1 MQEFIF
7 YTVIVAL
14 IASFIVLLLSKVG
27 VLEWM
32 QINGSEIISKLASCH
47 FCLSFWIGLIVAVIF
62 AIVTAN
68 LILVLVPF
76 CSSPISRMLL

>member
-1 MQEFIF
+1 MQEFIY
-7 YTVIVAL
+7 YTIIIAL

-32 QINGSEIISKLASCH
+32 QINCSETISKLASCH
-47 FCLSFWIGLIVAVIF
+47 FCLSFWIGFIVAIVFAVI
-62 AIVTAN
+62 TDN
-68 LILVLVPF
+68 LLLVFVPF

>member
-7 YTVIVAL
+7 CTVIVAL

-62 AIVTAN
+62 AIFTAN
-68 LILVLVPF
+68 LMLVLVPF

>member
-62 AIVTAN
+62 AVITAN
-68 LILVLVPF
+68 PILVLVPI